1 MAKEDRTMANGNGG
15 SFISGFLIGGL
26 VGAIVGIMLAPKS
39 GSETRAELIEQSE
52 ALRLRGEELA
62 ARVRERV
69 GPAVDSVRDRVQPV
83 TSQMTRSGR
92 SSAEDAG
99 EGETVS

>member
-1 MAKEDRTMANGNGG
+1 MANGNGG
-15 SFISGFLIGGL
+15 SFISGFVIGGL
-26 VGAIVGIMLAPKS
+26 VGAVVGIMLAPKS
-39 GSETRAELIEQSE
+39 GSETRTELLEQSE

-69 GPAVDSVRDRVQPV
+69 GPAVDSVRERMQPV
-83 TSQMTRSGR
+83 ASQITRSGR
-92 SSAEDAG
+92 GSSEAAG

>member
-1 MAKEDRTMANGNGG
+1 MANGNGG

-26 VGAIVGIMLAPKS
+26 VGAIVGILLAPKS
-39 GSETRAELIEQSE
+39 GSETRADLLEQSE

-69 GPAVDSVRDRVQPV
+69 GPAVDSVRERVQPV
-83 TSQMTRSGR
+83 ASQISRSGR
-92 SSAEDAG
+92 GSADAAE

>member
-1 MAKEDRTMANGNGG
+1 MGNGN

-26 VGAIVGIMLAPKS
+26 VGAVVGIMLAPKS
-39 GSETRAELIEQSE
+39 GSETRAELLEQSE
-52 ALRLRGEELA
+52 ALRVRGEELA

-69 GPAVDSVRDRVQPV
+69 GPAVDTVRERVQ
-83 TSQMTRSGR
+83 QGR
-92 SSAEDAG
+92 GTAGAAG

>member
-1 MAKEDRTMANGNGG
+1 MGNGN

-26 VGAIVGIMLAPKS
+26 VGAIVGILLAPKS
-39 GSETRAELIEQSE
+39 GSETRSDLIEQSE

-62 ARVRERV
+62 AKVRERV
-69 GPAVDSVRDRVQPV
+69 GPAVDSVRDRVQPGAR
-83 TSQMTRSGR
+83 QIARAGR
-92 SSAEDAG
+92 GSSDSAG

>member
-1 MAKEDRTMANGNGG
+1 MANGNGN

-26 VGAIVGIMLAPKS
+26 VGAVVGVMLAPKS

-52 ALRLRGEELA
+52 ALRVRGEELA

-69 GPAVDSVRDRVQPV
+69 GPAVETVRERVQ
-83 TSQMTRSGR
+83 QGR
-92 SSAEDAG
+92 GNAGAAG